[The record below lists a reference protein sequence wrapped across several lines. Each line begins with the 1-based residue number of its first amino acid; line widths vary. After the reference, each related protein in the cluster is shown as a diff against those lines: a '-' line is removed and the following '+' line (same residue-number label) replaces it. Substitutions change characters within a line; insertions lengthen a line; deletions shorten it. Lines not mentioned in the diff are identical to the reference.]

1 MSNMIRDPSEYFS
14 RGCGRCPLFDTPRCK
29 AKRWA
34 LPLAAL
40 RKIIRSTGLDEE
52 AKWGVPVYT
61 DRGKNILI
69 LSALKDLVSVGFLK
83 GVLMSDPA
91 QVLEKPGPNSH
102 IDRVLRFRDMK
113 RIDELE
119 ETLRDH
125 IREAVEIER
134 SGRKIPP
141 RPPSDLEVP
150 EEFQSVLD
158 GDPAIS
164 TAFYA
169 LTPGRQK
176 GYLLYF
182 AGAKQSVTRSSR
194 VEKCIPK
201 ILDGIGLHDRFD

>member
-134 SGRKIPP
+134 SGQEITSPAAE
-141 RPPSDLEVP
+141 RPGGTRGISIGSRWRSGD
-150 EEFQSVLD
+150 QRGVLRPD
-158 GDPAIS
+158 TRPAERLSAVLRRGKAVGDPQ
-164 TAFYA
+164 F
-169 LTPGRQK
+169 PG
-176 GYLLYF
+176 
-182 AGAKQSVTRSSR
+182 
-194 VEKCIPK
+194 
-201 ILDGIGLHDRFD
+201 